1 MTEKQRLDH
10 LYEVMDDL
18 LHELNLERGGLAKV
32 TFDMLRQKLKDGM
45 SADAESE

>member
-10 LYEVMDDL
+10 LYEVVDDL

-32 TFDMLRQKLKDGM
+32 TFGELQQKLRAGM
-45 SADAESE
+45 EMEEEQ